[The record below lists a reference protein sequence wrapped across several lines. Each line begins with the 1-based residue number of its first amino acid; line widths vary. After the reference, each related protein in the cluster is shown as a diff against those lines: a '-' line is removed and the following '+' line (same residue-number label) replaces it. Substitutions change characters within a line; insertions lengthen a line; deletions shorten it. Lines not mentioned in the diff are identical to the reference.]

1 MRLTFTSEKSSLMK
15 KSVRRVLV
23 ALLAVLIVMQF
34 IQPDKTNP
42 ESPAEADFL
51 AVHNVDGEVGGLIK
65 RACYDCHSNNTRW
78 PWYTSVAPFS
88 YIIADHVEEGREH
101 LNFSEWTS
109 YSADKADHKL
119 EECAEEVEHG
129 EMPLSGYVAL
139 HSEAD
144 LSNEELEM
152 LVDYFESL
160 RK

>member
-1 MRLTFTSEKSSLMK
+1 MK